1 MRIEAGSLR
10 ECPIAAA
17 SRKVLRRIMT
27 VAQES
32 ESNVAERYIGQIVR
46 AFISSQE
53 IYFFVTN
60 PEDSISKFHNA
71 GVFYER
77 EELDII
83 ARHFRGGVFVDIGA
97 HFGNH
102 ALYVSRFLDPSK
114 IIVFEPN
121 PLAIDVMRIH
131 FALNRCTN
139 IDTRFLGI
147 ALAASEGRL
156 KAVSPD
162 PNNLGHTMFY
172 PAPDARVLALP
183 GDALLLNEPVNF
195 IKLDVE
201 GMELEILVGM
211 SGTLARWRP
220 TIFVEVWARH
230 DEAFRGWCDVNA
242 FRIAEEYQRYD
253 EIQNYLIL
261 PA

>member
-1 MRIEAGSLR
+1 
-10 ECPIAAA
+10 
-17 SRKVLRRIMT
+17 MT
-27 VAQES
+27 VAKES
-32 ESNVAERYIGQIVR
+32 EANVADRHVGQIVR
-46 AFISSQE
+46 AFISGRE
-53 IYFFVTN
+53 VYFFIIN

-71 GVFYER
+71 GVFYEQ

-102 ALYVSRFLDPSK
+102 ALYVSKFLDPSK

-121 PLAIDVMRIH
+121 RLAIDVMRIH
-131 FALNRCTN
+131 FSLNRCMD

-147 ALAASEGRL
+147 ALAASECRL

-162 PNNLGHTMFY
+162 PNNIGNTMFS

-183 GDALLLNEPVNF
+183 GDVLLLNEPVDF

-201 GMELEILVGM
+201 GMELDILSGM
-211 SGTLARWRP
+211 SATLARWRP
-220 TIFVEVWARH
+220 TMFVEVWARH
-230 DEAFRGWCDVNA
+230 DDAFRGWCEVNA
-242 FRIAEEYQRYD
+242 YRIAERYQRYD

-261 PA
+261 PV